1 LEKEA
6 SAQSHSE
13 APDLRGYLAILR
25 RRKWTIALVVALVVG
40 STLAFSFWQTPSY
53 QSTVKVLVKPI
64 NASQVVQGVSVSSI
78 LDLETEKGLVES
90 PVVAELAA
98 KALGGGTPADELLRH
113 LSVAIPANTQFLEIT
128 FSSPEAREAALGA
141 QAFAQSYLD
150 FRGKQ
155 ATKAFATAAQGY
167 QRQIEQLQTQL
178 SAKQAELAGAPAGS
192 AAAASL
198 QAAVNSLNSR
208 IVDPGQIVAPAVVPT
223 SPASP
228 NFVRN
233 LALALTVGLVL
244 GVGVAFLQERLDDR
258 LLDREDFEE
267 HLGAPVLGIVPKN
280 SGQNGKKEPPKLSV
294 LEDPKTPAAEAYRT
308 IRAGLQHLTRK
319 EDFRILAVTS
329 PMIGDGKTTVV
340 ANLAVVMAQ
349 SEKRVLA
356 ISCDLHRPTLH
367 RCFDLE
373 NSIGLTTLLKGDASL
388 SDVVGRT
395 DLETLRVLPSGPQ
408 VANPAELLAS
418 GEMERLLTELRR
430 TTDYLILDTP
440 PVIAVADAL
449 VLAPKV
455 DGVLVVVDAN
465 KTEREALSFTRREIE
480 QAGGRIIG
488 GTTSSIRP
496 ALAPTSPT
504 TSTTTPASTSRTARP
519 TWSAGPAVGPNAL
532 DLTRTSGGRTW
543 PRRPRSQAHPTNGQR
558 PVTTRIARAGADDG
572 CCSVS
577 AR

>member
-208 IVDPGQIVAPAVVPT
+208 IAILQAQVAPLLAPSVDPGQIVAPAVVPT

-488 GTTSSIRP
+488 GVYHKFDP
-496 ALAPTSPT
+496 
-504 TSTTTPASTSRTARP
+504 SRARTYQPYYQYYYSGKYFQDGEANMERRTRRGSKRARP
-519 TWSAGPAVGPNAL
+519 HENIW
-532 DLTRTSGGRTW
+532 R
-543 PRRPRSQAHPTNGQR
+543 
-558 PVTTRIARAGADDG
+558 
-572 CCSVS
+572 
-577 AR
+577 